1 MLFIGI
7 CGASGSGK
15 STLAEELATMVNKSI
30 LIINQDAYYKDHP
43 DLSFEERCLLNYDEP
58 SIFDHDQLLED
69 VQNLLEGRRV
79 SKKRYDYS
87 HHCRADVPGEYL
99 EPHDVIIVEGIHAF
113 YDARLRTMMDLKLY
127 MHVESDICLLR
138 RIQRDI
144 NERGRQI
151 DNISSQYIT
160 TVKPM
165 FDQYI
170 RNYEQYADVI
180 VAGGGKDAKITE
192 ILARIYQQRSAPLSR
207 PEPQKGRE
215 KCLKAI
221 RRRKRAGCSMTGPI
235 QRLQRS

>member
-15 STLAEELATMVNKSI
+15 STLAQELATMVNRSI
-30 LIINQDAYYKDHP
+30 LIINQDAYYLDHP
-43 DLSFEERCLLNYDEP
+43 DLSFEERCRLNYDEP
-58 SIFDHDQLLED
+58 SVFDHYLLLED
-69 VQNLLEGRRV
+69 VKKLLAGERV
-79 SKKRYDYS
+79 PKKRYDYTR
-87 HHCRADVPGEYL
+87 HCRADVPGVFM

-113 YDARLRTMMDLKLY
+113 YDPRLRDMMDMKLY

-138 RIQRDI
+138 RIERDI
-144 NERGRQI
+144 KERGRQI
-151 DNISSQYIT
+151 DNISMQYTT

-192 ILARIYQQRSAPLSR
+192 ILAGYINNDLHLYRGQTQRRIT
-207 PEPQKGRE
+207 
-215 KCLKAI
+215 C
-221 RRRKRAGCSMTGPI
+221 
-235 QRLQRS
+235 

>member
-15 STLAEELATMVNKSI
+15 STLAQELATMVNRSI
-30 LIINQDAYYKDHP
+30 LIINQDAYYLDHP
-43 DLSFEERCLLNYDEP
+43 DLSFEERCRLNYDEP
-58 SIFDHDQLLED
+58 SVFDHDLLLED
-69 VQNLLEGRRV
+69 VKKLLAGERV
-79 SKKRYDYS
+79 PKKRYDYTR
-87 HHCRADVPGEYL
+87 HCRADVPGVFM

-113 YDARLRTMMDLKLY
+113 YDPRLRDMMDMKLY

-138 RIQRDI
+138 RIERDI
-144 NERGRQI
+144 KERGRQI
-151 DNISSQYIT
+151 DNISMQYTT

-192 ILARIYQQRSAPLSR
+192 ILAGYINNDLHLYRGQTQRR
-207 PEPQKGRE
+207 TT
-215 KCLKAI
+215 C
-221 RRRKRAGCSMTGPI
+221 
-235 QRLQRS
+235 

>member
-144 NERGRQI
+144 NERGRQ
-151 DNISSQYIT
+151 
-160 TVKPM
+160 
-165 FDQYI
+165 
-170 RNYEQYADVI
+170 NYEQYADVI

-192 ILARIYQQRSAPLSR
+192 ILAGYINNDLHLYRGLN
-207 PEPQKGRE
+207 
-215 KCLKAI
+215 
-221 RRRKRAGCSMTGPI
+221 RRRDEKNA
-235 QRLQRS
+235 

>member
-113 YDARLRTMMDLKLY
+113 YDARLRAMMDLKLY

-151 DNISSQYIT
+151 F
-160 TVKPM
+160 P
-165 FDQYI
+165 
-170 RNYEQYADVI
+170 
-180 VAGGGKDAKITE
+180 
-192 ILARIYQQRSAPLSR
+192 RSISR
-207 PEPQKGRE
+207 PSSR
-215 KCLKAI
+215 CSISISAI
-221 RRRKRAGCSMTGPI
+221 TSNTPTSSSPAAARTPRSRKSSLDISTTICTSIAA
-235 QRLQRS
+235 

>member
-43 DLSFEERCLLNYDEP
+43 TLSFEERCRLNYDEP
-58 SIFDHDQLLED
+58 SIFDHDLLYED
-69 VQNLLEGRRV
+69 TKSLLSGTAV
-79 SKKRYDYS
+79 PKKRYDYTQ
-87 HHCRADVPGEYL
+87 HRRADRTDEL
-99 EPHDVIIVEGIHAF
+99 LTPHDVIILEGIHAF
-113 YDARLRTMMDLKLY
+113 YDPRIRELMDLKIY

-138 RIQRDI
+138 RIERDI
-144 NERGRQI
+144 VERGRSI
-151 DNISSQYIT
+151 DNIAMQYIT

-180 VAGGGKDAKITE
+180 VAGGGKNAKITE
-192 ILARIYQQRSAPLSR
+192 ILAGYINNDLHLYRGMKKYSF
-207 PEPQKGRE
+207 E
-215 KCLKAI
+215 K
-221 RRRKRAGCSMTGPI
+221 
-235 QRLQRS
+235 

>member
-113 YDARLRTMMDLKLY
+113 YDARLRAMMDLKLY

-151 DNISSQYIT
+151 DNIS
-160 TVKPM
+160 
-165 FDQYI
+165 
-170 RNYEQYADVI
+170 
-180 VAGGGKDAKITE
+180 
-192 ILARIYQQRSAPLSR
+192 RSISR
-207 PEPQKGRE
+207 PSSR
-215 KCLKAI
+215 CSISISAI
-221 RRRKRAGCSMTGPI
+221 TSNTPTSSSPAAARTPRSRKSSPDISTTICTSIAA
-235 QRLQRS
+235 

>member
-87 HHCRADVPGEYL
+87 IAAQTCRAN
-99 EPHDVIIVEGIHAF
+99 IWSRTTSSSSRASMRFTTRAF
-113 YDARLRTMMDLKLY
+113 AR
-127 MHVESDICLLR
+127 
-138 RIQRDI
+138 
-144 NERGRQI
+144 
-151 DNISSQYIT
+151 
-160 TVKPM
+160 
-165 FDQYI
+165 
-170 RNYEQYADVI
+170 
-180 VAGGGKDAKITE
+180 
-192 ILARIYQQRSAPLSR
+192 
-207 PEPQKGRE
+207 
-215 KCLKAI
+215 
-221 RRRKRAGCSMTGPI
+221 
-235 QRLQRS
+235 